1 MQPSARCQA
10 PLGSP
15 ADLDLLA
22 IPATPVRCQAPFG
35 SCQAPLGSPADLDL
49 LAIPTAPNR
58 CQAPFGSLAIPTT
71 PTRCQA
77 PFGSP
82 ADLDLLAIPATPT
95 RCQAPFGSPADLD
108 LLAIPTTPTR
118 CQAPFGSPADLDLL
132 ANFATP
138 TRCQAPFD
146 SPVDLD
152 LLAIPTTPTRCQA
165 PFDSPVNLDLLANFA
180 TPARCQAPGY
190 AMSVTAI
197 FCFLLAFMSTFGPKQ
212 AHAQAPTPVS
222 ESPITSPALKA
233 KFELDI
239 QPILTARGCNSGPC
253 HGKSR
258 GQNGFALSLLG
269 FDSEMDY
276 RSIVTDARGRRV
288 APATPADSLLLLKAT
303 AQLPHGGGKK
313 LQPDSPDYQ
322 TLLLWIES
330 GFPRIS
336 QSDPTLT
343 QVSISPSPKPLAPGE
358 ELNLRVTASYSDGS
372 TRDVTQTSAYQSNE
386 PAVLAVKPD
395 GSIRAGSLPGE
406 ATIMARY
413 MGNIAT
419 WSSAIPR
426 PDPVDPN
433 TYTQLPRKNFIDE
446 LVYQRLAHLNIV
458 PSKPASDSQF
468 LRRAYIDVIGRQPT
482 SDEAR
487 DFLQDPNPE
496 KRIALIDALLERPEY
511 ADNWAN
517 KWADLLRPNPYRV
530 GIKAVLSLDTW
541 IRDAFRQNLPYD
553 QFVRGVLTARGS
565 NWKNGAVTIFRDR
578 REPDEI
584 VTMASQLF
592 LGIRLDCAK
601 CHQHPF
607 EVYGQ
612 HDFYSFAAFFS
623 RVGFKG
629 TGLSPPISGG
639 EETVLVKSSGDV
651 KHPLTG
657 KALTPKIL
665 RGSEVPIS
673 DGDDPREK
681 LVDWMV
687 SESNPTFAHVA
698 VNRVWAEL
706 FGVGIVDPVDD
717 LRATNPPSNPQ
728 LLDQLAT
735 HFRSI
740 GFNQK
745 ELLKTILQSHTYA
758 LASEPNET
766 NRGDHRNFSRHYRQR
781 LRAEVLADAICD
793 ITETTQPYSGSPN
806 GTRAM
811 QLWTVRTE
819 SELLDAFGRPDPNQ
833 DPPCERIPESTVVQA
848 LHLMNAPA
856 IASKITDENGR
867 AKRLASSEMPP
878 EKILEELYLA
888 IFSRFPEATELSDL
902 AGEFGKPNH
911 DRRKLVEDILWSML
925 NSPEFTHKD

>member
-22 IPATPVRCQAPFG
+22 NFATPA
-35 SCQAPLGSPADLDL
+35 
-49 LAIPTAPNR
+49 
-58 CQAPFGSLAIPTT
+58 
-71 PTRCQA
+71 
-77 PFGSP
+77 
-82 ADLDLLAIPATPT
+82 

-118 CQAPFGSPADLDLL
+118 CQAPFGSPADLDLI
-132 ANFATP
+132 ANFATPARCQAPFDSPADLDLLAIPATP
-138 TRCQAPFD
+138 TRCQAPFG
-146 SPVDLD
+146 SPADLD
-152 LLAIPTTPTRCQA
+152 LLAIPATPIRCQA
-165 PFDSPVNLDLLANFA
+165 RLGSPADHDLLANFA
-180 TPARCQAPGY
+180 TPARCQALGY

-212 AHAQAPTPVS
+212 AHAQAPAPVS
-222 ESPITSPALKA
+222 ESPIPSPALKA

-343 QVSISPSPKPLAPGE
+343 QVSISPAPKPLAPGE

-673 DGDDPREK
+673 EGDDPREK

-687 SESNPTFAHVA
+687 SDSNPTFAHVA

-867 AKRLASSEMPP
+867 AKRLAVSEMPP
-878 EKILEELYLA
+878 ETILEELYLA

-902 AGEFGKPNH
+902 AGEFGKPNN

>member
-1 MQPSARCQA
+1 M
-10 PLGSP
+10 
-15 ADLDLLA
+15 
-22 IPATPVRCQAPFG
+22 
-35 SCQAPLGSPADLDL
+35 
-49 LAIPTAPNR
+49 
-58 CQAPFGSLAIPTT
+58 
-71 PTRCQA
+71 
-77 PFGSP
+77 
-82 ADLDLLAIPATPT
+82 
-95 RCQAPFGSPADLD
+95 
-108 LLAIPTTPTR
+108 
-118 CQAPFGSPADLDLL
+118 
-132 ANFATP
+132 
-138 TRCQAPFD
+138 
-146 SPVDLD
+146 
-152 LLAIPTTPTRCQA
+152 
-165 PFDSPVNLDLLANFA
+165 
-180 TPARCQAPGY
+180 
-190 AMSVTAI
+190 
-197 FCFLLAFMSTFGPKQ
+197 
-212 AHAQAPTPVS
+212 
-222 ESPITSPALKA
+222 
-233 KFELDI
+233 
-239 QPILTARGCNSGPC
+239 
-253 HGKSR
+253 
-258 GQNGFALSLLG
+258 
-269 FDSEMDY
+269 
-276 RSIVTDARGRRV
+276 
-288 APATPADSLLLLKAT
+288 
-303 AQLPHGGGKK
+303 
-313 LQPDSPDYQ
+313 
-322 TLLLWIES
+322 
-330 GFPRIS
+330 
-336 QSDPTLT
+336 
-343 QVSISPSPKPLAPGE
+343 
-358 ELNLRVTASYSDGS
+358 
-372 TRDVTQTSAYQSNE
+372 
-386 PAVLAVKPD
+386 
-395 GSIRAGSLPGE
+395 
-406 ATIMARY
+406 
-413 MGNIAT
+413 
-419 WSSAIPR
+419 
-426 PDPVDPN
+426 
-433 TYTQLPRKNFIDE
+433 
-446 LVYQRLAHLNIV
+446 
-458 PSKPASDSQF
+458 
-468 LRRAYIDVIGRQPT
+468 
-482 SDEAR
+482 
-487 DFLQDPNPE
+487 
-496 KRIALIDALLERPEY
+496 
-511 ADNWAN
+511 
-517 KWADLLRPNPYRV
+517 
-530 GIKAVLSLDTW
+530 
-541 IRDAFRQNLPYD
+541 
-553 QFVRGVLTARGS
+553 
-565 NWKNGAVTIFRDR
+565 TIFRDR

-673 DGDDPREK
+673 EGDDPREK

-758 LASEPNET
+758 LASGPNET

-902 AGEFGKPNH
+902 AGEFGKPNN

>member
-1 MQPSARCQA
+1 M
-10 PLGSP
+10 
-15 ADLDLLA
+15 DLDLLA
-22 IPATPVRCQAPFG
+22 IPAPPARCQAPV
-35 SCQAPLGSPADLDL
+35 GSPEDLDL
-49 LAIPTAPNR
+49 LAFPAPPAR
-58 CQAPFGSLAIPTT
+58 CQAPV
-71 PTRCQA
+71 
-77 PFGSP
+77 GSP
-82 ADLDLLAIPATPT
+82 EDLDLLAFPAP
-95 RCQAPFGSPADLD
+95 PE
-108 LLAIPTTPTR
+108 
-118 CQAPFGSPADLDLL
+118 
-132 ANFATP
+132 
-138 TRCQAPFD
+138 
-146 SPVDLD
+146 
-152 LLAIPTTPTRCQA
+152 
-165 PFDSPVNLDLLANFA
+165 
-180 TPARCQAPGY
+180 RCQAPGY
-190 AMSVTAI
+190 ARAVTAI
-197 FCFLLAFMSTFGPKQ
+197 FCFLLAFMATFGPKQ
-212 AHAQAPTPVS
+212 AHAQAPSPAS
-222 ESPITSPALKA
+222 ESLIPAATLKA
-233 KFELDI
+233 KFEIDI

-322 TLLLWIES
+322 TLVAWIES
-330 GFPRIS
+330 GFPRIGE
-336 QSDPTLT
+336 SDPTLT
-343 QVSISPSPKPLAPGE
+343 QVSISPAPKPLAPGE

-395 GSIRAGSLPGE
+395 GTIRAGSLPGE

-426 PDPVDPN
+426 PDPVAPN
-433 TYTQLPRKNFIDE
+433 TYAQLPRKNFIDD

-458 PSKPASDSQF
+458 PSKPATDSQF
-468 LRRAYIDVIGRQPT
+468 LRRAFIDVIGRQPT

-487 DFLQDPNPE
+487 DFLQDPNPD
-496 KRIALIDALLERPEY
+496 KRINLIDALLERPEY

-553 QFVRGVLTARGS
+553 QFVRGILTARGS

-665 RGSEVPIS
+665 RGSEVPIAE
-673 DGDDPREK
+673 GDDPREK
-681 LVDWMV
+681 LLDWMV

-888 IFSRFPEATELSDL
+888 TFSRFPEATELSDL
-902 AGEFGKPNH
+902 ASEFGKPNN

>member
-22 IPATPVRCQAPFG
+22 IPATP
-35 SCQAPLGSPADLDL
+35 
-49 LAIPTAPNR
+49 I
-58 CQAPFGSLAIPTT
+58 
-71 PTRCQA
+71 RCQA

-82 ADLDLLAIPATPT
+82 ADLDLLANVATPA

-132 ANFATP
+132 AIPATP
-138 TRCQAPFD
+138 IRCQAPFG
-146 SPVDLD
+146 SPADLD
-152 LLAIPTTPTRCQA
+152 LLAISATPTRCQA

-673 DGDDPREK
+673 EGDDPREK

>member
-22 IPATPVRCQAPFG
+22 IPATP
-35 SCQAPLGSPADLDL
+35 
-49 LAIPTAPNR
+49 I
-58 CQAPFGSLAIPTT
+58 
-71 PTRCQA
+71 RCQA

-82 ADLDLLAIPATPT
+82 ADLDLLANVATPA

-132 ANFATP
+132 AIPATP
-138 TRCQAPFD
+138 HRCQAPFG
-146 SPVDLD
+146 SPADLD
-152 LLAIPTTPTRCQA
+152 LLAISATPTRCQA

-673 DGDDPREK
+673 EGDDPREK

>member
-1 MQPSARCQA
+1 MDLDLLAIPAPPARCQAPVASPEDLDLLAIPAPPARCQAPVASPEDLDLLAFPAPPARCQA

-22 IPATPVRCQAPFG
+22 IPAPPAR
-35 SCQAPLGSPADLDL
+35 CQAPLGSPADLDL
-49 LAIPTAPNR
+49 LAFPATPER
-58 CQAPFGSLAIPTT
+58 CQAPL
-71 PTRCQA
+71 
-77 PFGSP
+77 GSP
-82 ADLDLLAIPATPT
+82 ADLDLLAFPAP
-95 RCQAPFGSPADLD
+95 
-108 LLAIPTTPTR
+108 
-118 CQAPFGSPADLDLL
+118 
-132 ANFATP
+132 
-138 TRCQAPFD
+138 
-146 SPVDLD
+146 
-152 LLAIPTTPTRCQA
+152 
-165 PFDSPVNLDLLANFA
+165 
-180 TPARCQAPGY
+180 PARCQAPGY
-190 AMSVTAI
+190 ARAVTAI
-197 FCFLLAFMSTFGPKQ
+197 FYFLLAFMTTFGPKQ
-212 AHAQAPTPVS
+212 AHAQAPSPAS
-222 ESPITSPALKA
+222 ESLMPAAALKA
-233 KFELDI
+233 KFEIDI

-322 TLLLWIES
+322 TLLAWIES
-330 GFPRIS
+330 GFPRIGE
-336 QSDPTLT
+336 SDPTLT
-343 QVSISPSPKPLAPGE
+343 QVSISPAPKPLAPGE

-395 GSIRAGSLPGE
+395 GTIRAGSLPGE

-433 TYTQLPRKNFIDE
+433 TYAQLPRKNFIDD

-458 PSKPASDSQF
+458 PSKPATDSQF
-468 LRRAYIDVIGRQPT
+468 LRRAFIDVIGRQPT

-496 KRIALIDALLERPEY
+496 KRITLIDALLERPEY

-553 QFVRGVLTARGS
+553 QFVRGILTARGS

-665 RGSEVPIS
+665 RGSEVPIAE
-673 DGDDPREK
+673 GDDPREK

-758 LASEPNET
+758 FASEPNET

-888 IFSRFPEATELSDL
+888 TFSRFPEATELSDL
-902 AGEFGKPNH
+902 ASEFGKPNN

>member
-22 IPATPVRCQAPFG
+22 IPATP
-35 SCQAPLGSPADLDL
+35 
-49 LAIPTAPNR
+49 I
-58 CQAPFGSLAIPTT
+58 
-71 PTRCQA
+71 RCQA

-108 LLAIPTTPTR
+108 LLAIPATPIRCQAPLGSPADLDLLAIPTTPTR
-118 CQAPFGSPADLDLL
+118 CQAPFG
-132 ANFATP
+132 
-138 TRCQAPFD
+138 

-165 PFDSPVNLDLLANFA
+165 PLGSPADLDLLANFA

-190 AMSVTAI
+190 AMFVTAI

-433 TYTQLPRKNFIDE
+433 TYAQLPRKNFIDE

-673 DGDDPREK
+673 EGDDPREK

-856 IASKITDENGR
+856 IASKITDDNGR

-902 AGEFGKPNH
+902 AGEFGKPNN

>member
-1 MQPSARCQA
+1 MERAKITGADVPESISTGILQRIHLGALLKHYWFRIASGILALTRPAHGCLAPSVRKRFASIPAQSPAHGCLAPSVAKRFASIPAQSTAHGCLAPGVAKRFASIPAQSPAHGCLAPSGARVLLAVILLGWTSTSLAEDSTGNAPSA
-10 PLGSP
+10 SK
-15 ADLDLLA
+15 
-22 IPATPVRCQAPFG
+22 PV
-35 SCQAPLGSPADLDL
+35 
-49 LAIPTAPNR
+49 
-58 CQAPFGSLAIPTT
+58 
-71 PTRCQA
+71 
-77 PFGSP
+77 
-82 ADLDLLAIPATPT
+82 
-95 RCQAPFGSPADLD
+95 
-108 LLAIPTTPTR
+108 
-118 CQAPFGSPADLDLL
+118 
-132 ANFATP
+132 
-138 TRCQAPFD
+138 
-146 SPVDLD
+146 
-152 LLAIPTTPTRCQA
+152 
-165 PFDSPVNLDLLANFA
+165 
-180 TPARCQAPGY
+180 
-190 AMSVTAI
+190 
-197 FCFLLAFMSTFGPKQ
+197 
-212 AHAQAPTPVS
+212 
-222 ESPITSPALKA
+222 

-269 FDSEMDY
+269 FDSDMDFQ
-276 RSIVTDARGRRV
+276 SIVTDARGRRV
-288 APATPADSLLLLKAT
+288 QPASAADSLLIQKAT

-313 LQPDSPDYQ
+313 LDVDSADYL
-322 TLLLWIES
+322 TLLVWIQS
-330 GFPRIS
+330 GFPRIDA
-336 QSDPTLT
+336 SDPVLT
-343 QVSISPSPKPLAPGE
+343 QVAISPDPKPLAPGE
-358 ELNLRVTASYSDGS
+358 ELHLRVTATYSDGS
-372 TRDVTQTSAYQSNE
+372 TRDVTSTSAYQSNE
-386 PAVLAVKPD
+386 PAVLAVKAD
-395 GSIRAGSLPGE
+395 GKVIAGSLPGE

-426 PDPVDPN
+426 PDPVDPKV
-433 TYTQLPRKNFIDE
+433 YADLPRNNFIDD
-446 LVYQRLAHLNIV
+446 LVYQRLAQLNIV
-458 PSKPASDSQF
+458 PSSPASDSQF
-468 LRRAYIDVIGRQPT
+468 LRRAFIDVIGRQPT
-482 SDEAR
+482 SDETR
-487 DFLQDPNPE
+487 SFLQDPNLD
-496 KRIALIDALLERPEY
+496 KRTVLIDALLDRPEY

-530 GIKAVLSLDTW
+530 GIKAVLSLDMW
-541 IRDAFRQNLPYD
+541 IRDAFRQNIPYD
-553 QFVRGVLTARGS
+553 QFVRGILTARGS

-584 VTMASQLF
+584 VTMVSQLF

-612 HDFYSFAAFFS
+612 EDFYSLAAFFS
-623 RVGFKG
+623 RVGYKG

-639 EETVLVKSSGDV
+639 EEAVLVKPSGQV

-657 KALTPKIL
+657 KPLTPKTL
-665 RGSEVPIS
+665 RGVHVEITQ
-673 DGDDPREK
+673 GEDPREK

-687 SESNPTFAHVA
+687 SDSNPTFAQVA
-698 VNRVWAEL
+698 VNRIWAEL

-717 LRATNPPSNPQ
+717 LRATNPPSNPK
-728 LLDQLAT
+728 LLDQLAS
-735 HFRSI
+735 HFRTI

-745 ELLKTILQSHTYA
+745 ELLRTILTSHVYS
-758 LASEPNET
+758 LSSEPNPT

-793 ITETTQPYSGSPN
+793 ITETTQTYAGSPA

-856 IASKITDENGR
+856 IAAKISDENGR
-867 AKRLASSEMPP
+867 VKRLATSDWSPNQIVED
-878 EKILEELYLA
+878 LYLA
-888 IFSRFPEATELSDL
+888 TFSRFPDPQELSDL
-902 AGEFGKPNH
+902 VNEFGKPNN

>member
-10 PLGSP
+10 PFGSP
-15 ADLDLLA
+15 EDLDLLA
-22 IPATPVRCQAPFG
+22 IPAP
-35 SCQAPLGSPADLDL
+35 PA
-49 LAIPTAPNR
+49 
-58 CQAPFGSLAIPTT
+58 
-71 PTRCQA
+71 RCQA

-95 RCQAPFGSPADLD
+95 RCQAPVGSPEDLD
-108 LLAIPTTPTR
+108 LLAIPAPPAR

-132 ANFATP
+132 AIPAPPARCQAPFGSPADLDLLAIPATP
-138 TRCQAPFD
+138 TRCQAPVG
-146 SPVDLD
+146 SPEDLD
-152 LLAIPTTPTRCQA
+152 LLAIPTPPARCQA
-165 PFDSPVNLDLLANFA
+165 PVGSPEDLDLLAISA
-180 TPARCQAPGY
+180 PPARCQAPVGSPEDLDLLAIPAPPARCQAPGY
-190 AMSVTAI
+190 ARAATAI
-197 FCFLLAFMSTFGPKQ
+197 FCFLLAFMATFGPKQ
-212 AHAQAPTPVS
+212 AHAQAPLPAS
-222 ESPITSPALKA
+222 ESLIPLAALKA
-233 KFELDI
+233 KFEIDI

-336 QSDPTLT
+336 ESDPTLT
-343 QVSISPSPKPLAPGE
+343 QVSISPAPKPLAPGE

-395 GSIRAGSLPGE
+395 GTIRAGSLPGE

-433 TYTQLPRKNFIDE
+433 TYAQLPRKNFIDD

-496 KRIALIDALLERPEY
+496 KRITLIDALLERPEY

-673 DGDDPREK
+673 EGDDPREK

-687 SESNPTFAHVA
+687 SDSNPTFAHVA

-728 LLDQLAT
+728 LLDRLAT

-867 AKRLASSEMPP
+867 AKRLAVSEMPP

-888 IFSRFPEATELSDL
+888 TFSRFPEATELSDL
-902 AGEFGKPNH
+902 ASEFGKPNN

>member
-1 MQPSARCQA
+1 M
-10 PLGSP
+10 
-15 ADLDLLA
+15 DLDLLA
-22 IPATPVRCQAPFG
+22 ISAPPARCQAPV
-35 SCQAPLGSPADLDL
+35 GSPEDLDL
-49 LAIPTAPNR
+49 LAFPAP
-58 CQAPFGSLAIPTT
+58 
-71 PTRCQA
+71 
-77 PFGSP
+77 
-82 ADLDLLAIPATPT
+82 
-95 RCQAPFGSPADLD
+95 
-108 LLAIPTTPTR
+108 
-118 CQAPFGSPADLDLL
+118 
-132 ANFATP
+132 
-138 TRCQAPFD
+138 
-146 SPVDLD
+146 
-152 LLAIPTTPTRCQA
+152 
-165 PFDSPVNLDLLANFA
+165 
-180 TPARCQAPGY
+180 PARCQAPGY
-190 AMSVTAI
+190 ARAATAI
-197 FCFLLAFMSTFGPKQ
+197 FCFLLAFIATFGPKQ
-212 AHAQAPTPVS
+212 AHAQTPLPAS
-222 ESPITSPALKA
+222 ESLIPAAALKA
-233 KFELDI
+233 KFEIDI

-269 FDSEMDY
+269 FDAEMDY

-313 LQPDSPDYQ
+313 LQTDSPDYQ
-322 TLLLWIES
+322 TLLAWIES

-336 QSDPTLT
+336 ESDPTLT
-343 QVSISPSPKPLAPGE
+343 QVSISPAPKPLAPGE

-395 GSIRAGSLPGE
+395 GTIRAGSLPGE

-433 TYTQLPRKNFIDE
+433 TYAQLPRKNFIDD

-468 LRRAYIDVIGRQPT
+468 LRRAFIDVIGRQPT

-496 KRIALIDALLERPEY
+496 KRITLIDALLERPEY

-541 IRDAFRQNLPYD
+541 IREAFRQNLPYD

-673 DGDDPREK
+673 EGDDPREK

-867 AKRLASSEMPP
+867 AKRLANSEMPP
-878 EKILEELYLA
+878 EKILDELYLA
-888 IFSRFPEATELSDL
+888 TFSRFPEATELSDL
-902 AGEFGKPNH
+902 ASEFGKPNN

>member
-22 IPATPVRCQAPFG
+22 
-35 SCQAPLGSPADLDL
+35 
-49 LAIPTAPNR
+49 
-58 CQAPFGSLAIPTT
+58 
-71 PTRCQA
+71 
-77 PFGSP
+77 
-82 ADLDLLAIPATPT
+82 
-95 RCQAPFGSPADLD
+95 
-108 LLAIPTTPTR
+108 
-118 CQAPFGSPADLDLL
+118 
-132 ANFATP
+132 
-138 TRCQAPFD
+138 
-146 SPVDLD
+146 
-152 LLAIPTTPTRCQA
+152 
-165 PFDSPVNLDLLANFA
+165 NFA

-190 AMSVTAI
+190 AMFVTAI

-336 QSDPTLT
+336 QSDPTLS
-343 QVSISPSPKPLAPGE
+343 QVSISPAPKPLAPGE

-433 TYTQLPRKNFIDE
+433 TYAQLPRKNFIDE

-673 DGDDPREK
+673 EGDDPREK

-856 IASKITDENGR
+856 IASKITDDNGR

-902 AGEFGKPNH
+902 AGEFGKPNN

>member
-1 MQPSARCQA
+1 MERKKIAELRDSEFASLPKASIA
-10 PLGSP
+10 PCAGSVP
-15 ADLDLLA
+15 GSFEFASKSSRPHAGCLAPRAGSVPGSFEFASKSSRLHAGCLAPRAGAVPNVCIFLLA
-22 IPATPVRCQAPFG
+22 ILV
-35 SCQAPLGSPADLDL
+35 
-49 LAIPTAPNR
+49 
-58 CQAPFGSLAIPTT
+58 
-71 PTRCQA
+71 
-77 PFGSP
+77 
-82 ADLDLLAIPATPT
+82 
-95 RCQAPFGSPADLD
+95 
-108 LLAIPTTPTR
+108 
-118 CQAPFGSPADLDLL
+118 
-132 ANFATP
+132 
-138 TRCQAPFD
+138 
-146 SPVDLD
+146 
-152 LLAIPTTPTRCQA
+152 
-165 PFDSPVNLDLLANFA
+165 
-180 TPARCQAPGY
+180 
-190 AMSVTAI
+190 
-197 FCFLLAFMSTFGPKQ
+197 AFFSQ
-212 AHAQAPTPVS
+212 DAQALEKPNS
-222 ESPITSPALKA
+222 NSSPKPSADQPQQNF

-269 FDSEMDY
+269 FDSDMDF

-288 APATPADSLLLLKAT
+288 QPASPADSLLLQKAT
-303 AQLPHGGGKK
+303 AQLPHGGGRK
-313 LQPDSPDYQ
+313 LEPDSPDYH
-322 TLLLWIES
+322 TLFQWIQS
-330 GFPRIS
+330 GFPRTS
-336 QSDPTLT
+336 ESDPVLT
-343 QVSISPSPKPLAPGE
+343 QVSISPGPKPLAPGE
-358 ELNLRVTASYSDGS
+358 ELNLKVSATYSDGS
-372 TRDVTQTSAYQSNE
+372 VRDVTSTSAYQSNE

-395 GSIRAGSLPGE
+395 GKIKAGSLPGE

-426 PDPVDPN
+426 PDPVDPKL
-433 TYTQLPRKNFIDE
+433 YAELPRKNFIDE
-446 LVYQRLAHLNIV
+446 LVYQRLAQLNIV

-468 LRRAYIDVIGRQPT
+468 LRRAFIDVIGRQPT
-482 SDEAR
+482 SEETR
-487 DFLQDPNPE
+487 SFLQDTNPN
-496 KRIALIDALLERPEY
+496 KRNALIDSLLERPEY

-541 IRDAFRQNLPYD
+541 IRDAFRQNIPYD
-553 QFVRGVLTARGS
+553 QFVRGILTARGS

-584 VTMASQLF
+584 VTMVSQLF

-601 CHQHPF
+601 CHHHPF

-623 RVGFKG
+623 RVGYKG

-639 EETVLVKSSGDV
+639 EETVLVKSSGEV

-657 KALTPKIL
+657 KSLTPKTL
-665 RGSEVPIS
+665 RGSEVTIS
-673 DGDDPREK
+673 EGEDPREK

-687 SESNPTFAHVA
+687 SDSNPTFAQVA
-698 VNRVWAEL
+698 VNRIWAEL
-706 FGVGIVDPVDD
+706 FGIGIVDPVDD

-728 LLDQLAT
+728 LLDQLAA
-735 HFRSI
+735 HFRTI

-745 ELLKTILQSHTYA
+745 ELLRTILQSHVYS
-758 LASEPNET
+758 LSSEPNET

-793 ITETTQPYSGSPN
+793 ITETSQAYAGTPN

-867 AKRLASSEMPP
+867 AKRLASSEKPP
-878 EKILEELYLA
+878 NELVEELYLA
-888 IFSRFPEATELSDL
+888 TFSRFPDPNEVSDL
-902 AGEFGKPNH
+902 VSEFGKPNN